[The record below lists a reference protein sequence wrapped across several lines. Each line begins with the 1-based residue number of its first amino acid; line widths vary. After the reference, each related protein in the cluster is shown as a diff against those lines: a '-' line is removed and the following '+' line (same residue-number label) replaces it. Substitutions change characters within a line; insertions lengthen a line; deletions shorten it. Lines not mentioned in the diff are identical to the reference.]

1 LGTEYVVMSVCGVN
15 SCEVEDESVLEEKL
29 TIEEQ
34 SVTAVQDAHSPYTSF
49 TFFAYL
55 SRCILT
61 CYLIEIGNESVPIQ
75 LAQCWFPGLASA
87 SAKI

>member
-1 LGTEYVVMSVCGVN
+1 MGTEYVVMSVCGVN

-49 TFFAYL
+49 TFL
-55 SRCILT
+55 
-61 CYLIEIGNESVPIQ
+61 LIYRAAFS
-75 LAQCWFPGLASA
+75 LAT
-87 SAKI
+87 

>member
-1 LGTEYVVMSVCGVN
+1 MSVCGVD

-49 TFFAYL
+49 TFFCLFIAL
-55 SRCILT
+55 HSHL
-61 CYLIEIGNESVPIQ
+61 L
-75 LAQCWFPGLASA
+75 LD
-87 SAKI
+87 

>member
-1 LGTEYVVMSVCGVN
+1 MSVCGVD

-29 TIEEQ
+29 TIEEEQ
-34 SVTAVQDAHSPYTSF
+34 SIAAVQDAHSPYTSF

-61 CYLIEIGNESVPIQ
+61 CYLIEIGNESVPKIIINDTIKLFFKQ
-75 LAQCWFPGLASA
+75 QSA
-87 SAKI
+87 IC